1 MDDVCGGELCLVE
14 GWMEKKKEAVS
25 SLHNMLPRNGRC
37 MLEKIFNDMSLSQT
51 ALYPLYGALPLTR
64 ALLKSSTLYIGH
76 RVLFGTQIFSLLRGN
91 LLPG

>member
-14 GWMEKKKEAVS
+14 RWMEKKEAVS
-25 SLHNMLPRNGRC
+25 SLHNMLPGNGRS
-37 MLEKIFNDMSLSQT
+37 MLEKRFHDMSLSQT
-51 ALYPLYGALPLTR
+51 ALYPLYSALPLTR
-64 ALLKSSTLYIGH
+64 ALLNSCSLYIGD